1 MWRLLFNSLV
11 YGECWDF
18 LWQRECKGTNS
29 LPEFLPKI
37 LPISII
43 TIQGSVSAWPL
54 WGHVHSKLA
63 SKVFWAHTPTRTM
76 HSLGILVLSII
87 EMNKVPANSIG
98 VSVQCWVDSTRHG
111 LSLLGEAKY
120 TSRDVGLLDSV
131 RLTIVYAIQPWSQ
144 THQSKLPFST
154 TPNR

>member
-1 MWRLLFNSLV
+1 MVNAESSCGRRKVKGQTPFLNS
-11 YGECWDF
+11 F
-18 LWQRECKGTNS
+18 QRSYLSAS
-29 LPEFLPKI
+29 LPYR
-37 LPISII
+37 
-43 TIQGSVSAWPL
+43 IQIQQWPL
-54 WGHVHSKLA
+54 WRHVHSKLA
-63 SKVFWAHTPTRTM
+63 SKVFWAHTPPGTM

-98 VSVQCWVDSTRHG
+98 VSVQCRVESTRHG

-131 RLTIVYAIQPWSQ
+131 RLSIVYAIQPWSQ